1 MDINPKK
8 YRITRIQSTELKKV
22 NKLKDPSEMLQ
33 SHLGGRRRKQSMEE
47 GKRREERLRWEKG
60 QGGERRNIIRY
71 WWKTEVRP

>member
-22 NKLKDPSEMLQ
+22 NKLKGPSEMLQ